1 MALLRPCFQAVLK
14 APRPRPHLGE
24 KLPGIRRNKR
34 DFPIAKPTTRI
45 DRLAVKGEDT
55 EDAFV
60 DAPKRFLAH
69 ESFQGF
75 DT

>member
-1 MALLRPCFQAVLK
+1 MRQSGSVPPAAAGVPSLPSRPSGRDS
-14 APRPRPHLGE
+14 PIE
-24 KLPGIRRNKR
+24 KLQ
-34 DFPIAKPTTRI
+34 TRI
-45 DRLAVKGEDT
+45 DWLAFKGEDT

-60 DAPKRFLAH
+60 DAPKRFLAD

>member
-1 MALLRPCFQAVLK
+1 VSGSRRTALYAADAGGTGPAVFSI
-14 APRPRPHLGE
+14 P
-24 KLPGIRRNKR
+24 KLQ
-34 DFPIAKPTTRI
+34 TRI
-45 DRLAVKGEDT
+45 DRLAFKGEDT

-60 DAPKRFLAH
+60 DAPKRFLAD

>member
-1 MALLRPCFQAVLK
+1 MG
-14 APRPRPHLGE
+14 LGE
-24 KLPGIRRNKR
+24 IRET
-34 DFPIAKPTTRI
+34 FQSQSLQTRI
-45 DRLAVKGEDT
+45 DRLAFKGEDT